1 MSTCFG
7 CLITDLG
14 SEETLVSKIDTIPD
28 LPEQIVGKMSMVL
41 WGHRM
46 EKFELSGEWGVCAR
60 KAGKF
65 YPRR

>member
-28 LPEQIVGKMSMVL
+28 LLVSLGRQEPNLYQCQLANTDGLITL
-41 WGHRM
+41 TN
-46 EKFELSGEWGVCAR
+46 FPL
-60 KAGKF
+60 
-65 YPRR
+65 